1 MAYNLIITPLAEQDI
16 AESYQW
22 YNEQQDGLGNDFLN
36 ELERSLDLIKTN
48 PHQYQVRYKQIRMT
62 KVRRFP
68 ICLHYLVREEEIFVQ
83 AILSTSRNPRIWRK
97 KK

>member
-1 MAYNLIITPLAEQDI
+1 MI
-16 AESYQW
+16 
-22 YNEQQDGLGNDFLN
+22 FLN

-68 ICLHYLVREEEIFVQ
+68 ICLHYLVREEEIFVPRPETRGSGERKSKMTAGEAMPTLKLRQ
-83 AILSTSRNPRIWRK
+83 AKPCLR
-97 KK
+97 